1 MEILVVNCSGRVN
14 NNTKVIYY
22 KILQKLGISEK
33 IEFELISLYDINEKL
48 SDYITIFSRYRCIL
62 WLTPEYN
69 RSYSSNVKYF
79 IENLGVE
86 SFFGKLNG
94 IISTSIGPS
103 SRCGLNEFANLLFS
117 MDALVV
123 TPGVEYNSLLEID
136 ENSSNKIKILLNN
149 LKFFYSKLL

>member
-103 SRCGLNEFANLLFS
+103 SRCGL
-117 MDALVV
+117 
-123 TPGVEYNSLLEID
+123 
-136 ENSSNKIKILLNN
+136 K
-149 LKFFYSKLL
+149 YSFKAVR